1 MVKLKLLIGGS
12 SSFFFHLKAFSNK
25 LNELGVETKLVF
37 DADYRDGFPSRNIKN
52 WFQTKKKFNKLIDEF
67 KPDAIF
73 VDRQRHFGI
82 AALEANIPLFV
93 LLRGHYWSEL
103 YWYKKTIYKPL
114 HKRIALWKWNNI
126 AKRTFRDATLILPI
140 CEYLKKITNEYIP
153 DQSTDV
159 FFEGVDASRWY
170 QVEGMKLKHPCVGL
184 LQRSNSW
191 RKTSEML
198 ILKKVLEKMPDVNFY
213 WAGGGPFQN
222 RILSELNAYEN
233 FHWLGHLEYPDKVR
247 EFFSEIDVYAL
258 VTGMDLAPLSLKEAQ
273 LMRKPVIATNV
284 GGNPEMMIDGKTGF
298 LVEKGNHEQLIEK
311 IRLLLEDKKLAK
323 DMGDSGHKF
332 IDDTFNWEVV
342 AKNFIKIAR
351 SYLK

>member
-1 MVKLKLLIGGS
+1 
-12 SSFFFHLKAFSNK
+12 
-25 LNELGVETKLVF
+25 
-37 DADYRDGFPSRNIKN
+37 
-52 WFQTKKKFNKLIDEF
+52 
-67 KPDAIF
+67 
-73 VDRQRHFGI
+73 
-82 AALEANIPLFV
+82 
-93 LLRGHYWSEL
+93 
-103 YWYKKTIYKPL
+103 
-114 HKRIALWKWNNI
+114 
-126 AKRTFRDATLILPI
+126 
-140 CEYLKKITNEYIP
+140 
-153 DQSTDV
+153 
-159 FFEGVDASRWY
+159 
-170 QVEGMKLKHPCVGL
+170 
-184 LQRSNSW
+184 
-191 RKTSEML
+191 
-198 ILKKVLEKMPDVNFY
+198 MPDVNFY
-213 WAGGGPFQN
+213 WAGGGPLQD

-233 FHWLGHLEYPDKVR
+233 FHFLGRLEYPDKVR

-258 VTGMDLAPLSLKEAQ
+258 VTGMDLASLSLKEAQ